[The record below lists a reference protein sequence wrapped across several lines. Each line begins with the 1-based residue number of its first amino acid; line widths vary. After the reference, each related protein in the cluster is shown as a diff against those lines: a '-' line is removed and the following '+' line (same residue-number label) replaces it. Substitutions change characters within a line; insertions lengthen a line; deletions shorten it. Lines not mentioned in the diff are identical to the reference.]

1 MAERKFNP
9 LRSIKGK
16 PLMRRTGDLVLLN
29 ILQIIGERDN
39 EGKPAR
45 YTHIMFSS
53 GTNPFVCNRYLEFC
67 KEHGLIEVNNK
78 TYHLTAKGLA
88 ILNALKKYAQLKEEV
103 RRMERE
109 LLERIYKESKT
120 SSFKA
125 G

>member
-67 KEHGLIEVNNK
+67 KEHGLIEVNNR
-78 TYHLTAKGLA
+78 TYHLTAKGR
-88 ILNALKKYAQLKEEV
+88 ALMNMLQEREDLKEEI
-103 RRMERE
+103 RRMEKQI
-109 LLERIYKESKT
+109 LERLFST
-120 SSFKA
+120 NSS
-125 G
+125 

>member
-9 LRSIKGK
+9 FRSIKRK
-16 PLMRRTGDLVLLN
+16 PLIRRTGDLVLLD

-39 EGKPAR
+39 EGNPAR

-53 GTNPFVCNRYLEFC
+53 RTNPFVCNRYLEFC

-78 TYHLTAKGLA
+78 TYHLTVKGLA
-88 ILNALKKYAQLKEEV
+88 ILNVLKKYVQLKEEV

-109 LLERIYKESKT
+109 LLEGIHS
-120 SSFKA
+120 
-125 G
+125 